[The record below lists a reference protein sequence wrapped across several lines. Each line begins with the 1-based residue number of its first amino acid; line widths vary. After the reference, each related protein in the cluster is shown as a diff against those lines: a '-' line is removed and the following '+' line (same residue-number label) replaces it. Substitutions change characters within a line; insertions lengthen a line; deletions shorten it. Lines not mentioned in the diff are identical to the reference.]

1 MKIQVAMDVAK
12 WLLSFNHIIT
22 AVPVAVRIGLR
33 KYAGARIT
41 EDQGT
46 SVVKLYLLGELPSLY
61 RRSHPTSFWTADSEQ
76 EWCLTA
82 WFRRIAAN
90 DEYDEIH
97 PFGNHILLTLWSEL
111 ESWAANQCEPTRC
124 RLKMTITEVGPILS
138 NIKQSTEEKPD

>member
-22 AVPVAVRIGLR
+22 AMPVVVRIGLR

-46 SVVKLYLLGELPSLY
+46 SIEKLYLIGELPSLY
-61 RRSHPTSFWTADSEQ
+61 RLYHSISFWTADSEQ

-90 DEYDEIH
+90 AEYDEIH
-97 PFGNHILLTLWSEL
+97 PFGSHILLTSWSEL
-111 ESWAANQCEPTRC
+111 ETWAANQCEPNRC

-138 NIKQSTEEKPD
+138 NIDQPTEEKED